1 MSSSKITSKYQ
12 ATIPKEVRRLLRL
25 HPGDS
30 ITFHITKEGI
40 VVIKRTQPLDKEYL
54 RALDTTLNE
63 WQSESDEEAYE
74 HLQNF

>member
-12 ATIPKEVRRLLRL
+12 ATIPKEVRKILHL

-30 ITFHITKEGI
+30 ITFHVTKEGTVI
-40 VVIKRTQPLDKEYL
+40 IKRTQPLDKEYL
-54 RALDTTLNE
+54 RALDTTLSE

-74 HLQNF
+74 HLQDF